1 MPCLTTWY
9 CEGYP
14 VEAAK
19 SRVTCVLYVTRN
31 GDNLQ
36 TQMLLK
42 KLESPPPPWCIWQEV
57 IIWVYSS
64 NI

>member
-42 KLESPPPPWCIWQEV
+42 KLESPPPLG
-57 IIWVYSS
+57 VYGKK
-64 NI
+64 

>member
-42 KLESPPPPWCIWQEV
+42 KLEFPPPPL
-57 IIWVYSS
+57 VYMARSDYLGLFK
-64 NI
+64 